1 MLDSLLKNT
10 KTVKDLVENV
20 KPDQIAIEWEKRL
33 SFCHD
38 APLSDKG
45 RKNMV
50 SDIANFQKTLSA
62 IPADEKDK
70 GYVMLAARL
79 WDDEDSSYTSSY
91 YKKEGL
97 EALTQRALSVDIPEK
112 IEEDQPA
119 EYYEKICDTWYGKT
133 NENQITSYGYE
144 FSEWGEVLSTPVI
157 MPNLRRVPYVEFV
170 ADILWEMSFC
180 GYTREDQEKAVQRL
194 DKAMEESRK
203 ISELPE
209 EERKKHTHTLN
220 ELYEECG
227 WERPSEEER
236 AAMQLAMRKDC
247 AKNVCWLVHEL
258 RLIAKDA
265 EEAEASAG

>member
-1 MLDSLLKNT
+1 M
-10 KTVKDLVENV
+10 KDLVENV
-20 KPDQIAIEWEKRL
+20 RPDQIAIEWEKRL

-38 APLSDKG
+38 APFSDKG
-45 RKNMV
+45 RKNMI

-62 IPADEKDK
+62 ISADEKGK

-79 WDDEDSSYTSSY
+79 WDDETSSYTSSY
-91 YKKEGL
+91 YKKKDL
-97 EALTQRALSVDIPEK
+97 EALIERAVSVDIPEE
-112 IEEDQPA
+112 IEKNQPA
-119 EYYEKICDTWYGKT
+119 EYYEKICDTWYEKA
-133 NENQITSYGYE
+133 NENQITSFGYE
-144 FSEWGEVLSTPVI
+144 FSEWGEVLGTPVI
-157 MPNLRRVPYVEFV
+157 MSNLRRVPYVEFV

-180 GYTREDQEKAVQRL
+180 GYTREDQERVVHKL

-209 EERKKHTHTLN
+209 EERKKHTHTLD

-247 AKNVCWLVHEL
+247 AKNVCWLVREL

-265 EEAEASAG
+265 AVAESVAG